1 MGVLDGDAQR
11 VIACQHTGG
20 LIVIDEVE
28 DRAGVVAAG
37 ITAQLVDGLLNRF
50 SVHIRFMLRRYIALT
65 LVAAEAYLIEIHI
78 HILIRVIL
86 NILRLHHALADMH
99 IKRLQRQD
107 KLEELVTRAA
117 HGADLGQVPVIGKQG
132 AKAGDA
138 ALHLDLDEHVG
149 FGQAVL
155 RTRLL
160 VRGIGDIV
168 HHDRIIVTLGQA
180 GEDGRVI
187 RRLLRLR
194 LRGGSGWS
202 VRRAAGRSGLVA
214 ARREHGRRQ
223 SQDQKHGKKFF
234 HLMVSC
240 CSDLFSISG
249 TTASFRVPGRS
260 RQLSGQNVS
269 RESCGAAKNIE
280 AKIFYSAACQ
290 TGAVSLMRK

>member
-1 MGVLDGDAQR
+1 
-11 VIACQHTGG
+11 
-20 LIVIDEVE
+20 
-28 DRAGVVAAG
+28 
-37 ITAQLVDGLLNRF
+37 
-50 SVHIRFMLRRYIALT
+50 
-65 LVAAEAYLIEIHI
+65 
-78 HILIRVIL
+78 
-86 NILRLHHALADMH
+86 MH

-168 HHDRIIVTLGQA
+168 HHDSRDALALGIIVTLGQA

-240 CSDLFSISG
+240 CCSDLFSISG

-260 RQLSGQNVS
+260 RQLSGQNAS

-280 AKIFYSAACQ
+280 AKMFYSAACQ